1 MIQTKVDPKAKGKK
15 AKPNLGGGGKN
26 DRNNNPGMIDNLMG
40 GGDEEEKEEEAPADG
55 GREVEAEYD
64 FM

>member
-1 MIQTKVDPKAKGKK
+1 
-15 AKPNLGGGGKN
+15 
-26 DRNNNPGMIDNLMG
+26 MIDNLMG

>member
-1 MIQTKVDPKAKGKK
+1 
-15 AKPNLGGGGKN
+15 
-26 DRNNNPGMIDNLMG
+26 MIDNLMG
-40 GGDEEEKEEEAPADG
+40 GGDEEEKEEEEAPANG